1 MLRIAVGLEDA
12 EDMCEDLAAGAGHDL
27 TERSCPNITRTS
39 SGSAPARTTPIRH
52 YNRAHE
58 WRFTAARRFPRR
70 ATKDY
75 RGDPDRV
82 NPEEALVAALS
93 SCHMLTFLAIA
104 AKRKLPLDSYSDD
117 AVGCMEKNEAGP
129 LAITRVTLRPKI
141 VWSAGVTV
149 SRADLE
155 KMHHEAHEGCFI
167 ANSVKTE
174 ITVEPQA

>member
-1 MLRIAVGLEDA
+1 MSEHHASIVWQ
-12 EDMCEDLAAGAGHDL
+12 
-27 TERSCPNITRTS
+27 RSSKDFTYDS
-39 SGSAPARTTPIRH
+39 

-58 WRFTAARRFPRR
+58 WRFAGTTVPASSA
-70 ATKDY
+70 KEY
-75 RGDPDRV
+75 RGDPSRV

-117 AVGCMEKNEAGP
+117 AVGFMEKNEAGR

-149 SRADLE
+149 SSDDLD
-155 KMHHEAHEGCFI
+155 KLHHDAHLGCFI

-174 ITVEPQA
+174 VTVESQE

>member
-1 MLRIAVGLEDA
+1 MSEHHASIVWR
-12 EDMCEDLAAGAGHDL
+12 
-27 TERSCPNITRTS
+27 RTS
-39 SGSAPARTTPIRH
+39 QDYTYQT

-58 WRFTAARRFPRR
+58 WRFAATTVPAS

-75 RGDPDRV
+75 RGDAERV

-104 AKRKLPLDSYSDD
+104 AKRKLSLDSYSDD
-117 AVGCMEKNEAGP
+117 AVGVMEKNEAGR

-141 VWSAGVTV
+141 VWSEGITV
-149 SRADLE
+149 PREDLDR
-155 KMHHEAHEGCFI
+155 MHHEAHEGCFI

-174 ITVEPQA
+174 VTVEQQA